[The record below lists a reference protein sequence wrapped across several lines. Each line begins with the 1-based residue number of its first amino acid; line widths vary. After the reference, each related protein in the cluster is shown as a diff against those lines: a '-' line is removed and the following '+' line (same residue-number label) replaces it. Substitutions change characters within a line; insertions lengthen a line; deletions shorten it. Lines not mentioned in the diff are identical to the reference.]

1 MRALRELSDRVYW
14 FEERKVWRFP
24 YRDPA
29 TRARKFLNCS
39 AARFRRAGIPLT
51 SPDVVRKPTKTAE
64 VLAEKLRVAFLASLN
79 VATTVETFTASGPPT
94 ISDAIEAYFA
104 LYEQKSPSYRASLR
118 AIFGEFLTAV
128 GNKPI
133 ESVADLDFKTYEK
146 GLARR
151 GLANAT
157 QRSYIAQVGMLFHFA
172 HKKGWIKQDPRLTY
186 RPPKE
191 ELHDP
196 NPMNDDDVKAFFD
209 FVRTPVR
216 YRPEG
221 WDYAEWIGVGLLCL
235 GLRPIELMHA
245 RWEDLDWDERFLYVR
260 KSHPNKEPQA
270 LQNQPIP
277 TAAWPQFLARRR
289 AEGII
294 WPGAHGDQLTPDSLG
309 TMRDTLSRA
318 MDGFQWKRFRK
329 SYATILTTSGVE
341 GMTVSRLL
349 RHSAGG
355 KNTSIA
361 AKHYIGRS
369 DRYLRDVVD
378 EAFAPYAAMVSA
390 DVGARATLRAV
401 EAPANATSCLA
412 AFTRNAGTR
421 TPLGSRRTRSRRTP
435 RASLGPL
442 PSLSFRTP
450 RSSPRADRASAR
462 RGAHPP

>member
-14 FEERKVWRFP
+14 FAQRGCWRFP
-24 YRDPA
+24 YRDPC
-29 TRARKFLNCS
+29 TRERKFLNCT
-39 AARFRRAGIPLT
+39 ADRFERAGISLANAET
-51 SPDVVRKPTKTAE
+51 IRKQTKTAE
-64 VLAEKLRVAFLASLN
+64 QLAERLRTAFLASLN
-79 VATTVETFTASGPPT
+79 IATTVETFTASGPPT
-94 ISDAIEAYFA
+94 LSHAIAAYFA

-133 ESVADLDFKTYEK
+133 ESVTDLDFKTYEK
-146 GLARR
+146 GLAQRS
-151 GLANAT
+151 LTNAT

-172 HKKGWIKQDPRLTY
+172 HKKGWIKQDPRITY

-191 ELHDP
+191 KLHDP
-196 NPMNDDDVKAFFD
+196 NPMNDDEIRAFFD

-221 WDYAEWIGVGLLCL
+221 WDYAEWIGVGLFCL
-235 GLRPIELMHA
+235 GLRSIELMHA
-245 RWEDLDWDERFLYVR
+245 RWEDVNWDERFLYVR

-270 LQNQPIP
+270 LQNQPVP
-277 TAAWPQFLARRR
+277 LAAWPQFLARRQ

-294 WPGAHGDQLTPDSLG
+294 WPGCHGDQLTPDSLG

-378 EAFAPYAAMVSA
+378 EAFAPYAAMVSPNA
-390 DVGARATLRAV
+390 GAGAPLRAV
-401 EAPANATSCLA
+401 EAAANA
-412 AFTRNAGTR
+412 
-421 TPLGSRRTRSRRTP
+421 
-435 RASLGPL
+435 
-442 PSLSFRTP
+442 
-450 RSSPRADRASAR
+450 DRVR
-462 RGAHPP
+462 